1 MIVTQLWSFLNHEIL
16 TLFLPQLCLC
26 TSVLCVM
33 MKNIFVWFP
42 YSNHN
47 IKSHKGGNEGIISG
61 LEQEKERE
69 TNVCWLDEEAI
80 MCGKCTHSTWTR
92 LSAGTE
98 RVLTEIIPLVCQH
111 QLQLHQLQ
119 LSEKLIIYQI
129 SNIFGSYCHWYT
141 HKHKIFH
148 FR

>member
-42 YSNHN
+42 YYNHN

-80 MCGKCTHSTWTR
+80 MCGKCIYTFNMNQIVSRHRKSIDRNYSTCLPTPAPASPTPTIRKTHY
-92 LSAGTE
+92 L
-98 RVLTEIIPLVCQH
+98 
-111 QLQLHQLQ
+111 
-119 LSEKLIIYQI
+119 
-129 SNIFGSYCHWYT
+129 SNIKYLWFILSLIHSQT
-141 HKHKIFH
+141 
-148 FR
+148 